1 LVLRTMCD
9 AQREQKMSEM
19 ESLIREIRQRL
30 NASKDEGSINPLA
43 VVTDL
48 ADRYSISEREI
59 FALLT
64 KEADAACINYLD

>member
-1 LVLRTMCD
+1 
-9 AQREQKMSEM
+9 MSEM

-43 VVTDL
+43 AVTDL

>member
-1 LVLRTMCD
+1 MRKGRKND
-9 AQREQKMSEM
+9 EM
-19 ESLIREIRQRL
+19 ESLIREIRERL

-64 KEADAACINYLD
+64 KHQLS

>member
-1 LVLRTMCD
+1 MRKG
-9 AQREQKMSEM
+9 EKMSEM
-19 ESLIREIRQRL
+19 DSLKREIRERL

-48 ADRYSISEREI
+48 ADRFSISEREI

-64 KEADAACINYLD
+64 QEADAAGVNYLD

>member
-1 LVLRTMCD
+1 MSGMDSLV
-9 AQREQKMSEM
+9 
-19 ESLIREIRQRL
+19 REIRERL
-30 NASKDEGSINPLA
+30 SASKGEGSINPLA

-48 ADRYSISEREI
+48 ADRYSISERVI

>member
-1 LVLRTMCD
+1 
-9 AQREQKMSEM
+9 
-19 ESLIREIRQRL
+19 L

-48 ADRYSISEREI
+48 ADHYSISEREI

>member
-1 LVLRTMCD
+1 L
-9 AQREQKMSEM
+9 S
-19 ESLIREIRQRL
+19 
-30 NASKDEGSINPLA
+30 ASKGEGSINPLA

-48 ADRYSISEREI
+48 ADRYSISERVI

>member
-1 LVLRTMCD
+1 
-9 AQREQKMSEM
+9 MSEM
-19 ESLIREIRQRL
+19 ESLIGDIREQL

-43 VVTDL
+43 AVTDL

-64 KEADAACINYLD
+64 KEADAEGINYLD